1 MFISK
6 IFIIFLPFLYF
17 RLAICFHK
25 NIQTSSK
32 KSLCASNTSNIL
44 LPYLNPYDK
53 NRLAKGEMV
62 EKQRRDGSRGFGTV
76 IIDIKYSPDVVFDT
90 LTRFDMYQDM
100 IPIVRTSKIV
110 NIDGPNTVS
119 EFTLS
124 RFSLRVNV
132 KHTVLPDQRLIK
144 FTLDPTRANLVFRE
158 AEGFWHVQIPTDR
171 PEGYCRV
178 YLSAQILTHK
188 NFPKII
194 MDYAASRALSRATTW
209 LKPFFIE
216 KSE

>member
-32 KSLCASNTSNIL
+32 KSLYVSNTPDIL
-44 LPYLNPYDK
+44 LPYLYPEDK
-53 NRLAKGEMV
+53 NRLAAGEII

-90 LTRFDMYQDM
+90 LRRFDMYQDM

-110 NIDGPNTVS
+110 SSNGPNTIA
-119 EFTLS
+119 EYTLS
-124 RFSLRVNV
+124 RLSLRINV
-132 KHTVLPDQRLIK
+132 IHTVLPDQRLIK
-144 FTLDPTRANLVFRE
+144 FTLDPTRLNLVFRE

-188 NFPKII
+188 NVPKII
-194 MDYAASRALSRATTW
+194 IDYAATTALSRATTW